1 MANICLAL
9 AKMNKAIQELVMGE
23 QKTYKSDAHKPIH
36 DITLEKCTTCIETFH
51 KYIHHLLELYTNH
64 AFFLLIFH
72 AL

>member
-1 MANICLAL
+1 
-9 AKMNKAIQELVMGE
+9 MGE

-51 KYIHHLLELYTNH
+51 KYRHHLLELYTNH
-64 AFFLLIFH
+64 ASFLLIFH